1 MLAGAAYR
9 DEREWERTAWLAANV
24 INVSGKVAKSA
35 VTVDKLLGR
44 KRASIVPQFPADPR
58 AQVEELIRR
67 QEALN
72 AKRAAASED

>member
-9 DEREWERTAWLAANV
+9 DEREWERTAWLAANI
-24 INVSGKVAKSA
+24 INVSGKVAKNQ

-44 KRASIVPQFPADPR
+44 KRVIVPQFPADPQ

-67 QEALN
+67 QKALN
-72 AKRAAASED
+72 AKRAADSED